1 MEIGIRWGFFTIIA
15 RQQYKYLKQLFYIKN
30 AYAESGQQVLSVR
43 IGAGHAGFAIS
54 NKSGSELF
62 QLAYCSMDSCN
73 ETELTKFFE
82 TYSSLLNSF
91 YEVLVGY
98 EFPES
103 IFISSKGFKQEDAG
117 LLLKAFGCNNGNS
130 NIISELIAEWQLYN
144 VYAAPKEVQEWLDK
158 KFPSARHW
166 HQYSLGIK
174 NINAANACGSL
185 MIDFRTDDFS
195 IIAVKGSKFLLA
207 QSFEYTTPG
216 DVLYYLLKICQQFSL
231 SQQEVQLQLSG
242 LIDKES
248 SLYKE
253 LHQYFIHIEFREANW
268 KAGME
273 NPAHFFTSLNDLAKC
288 AS

>member
-1 MEIGIRWGFFTIIA
+1 M
-15 RQQYKYLKQLFYIKN
+15 KQLFHIKN
-30 AYAESGQQVLSVR
+30 SDADGEQQVLSVK
-43 IGAGHAGFAIS
+43 IGAGHAGFAIT

-62 QLAYCSMDSCN
+62 QLAYCSIDSCN

-82 TYSSLLNSF
+82 AYPSLTNSF
-91 YEVLVGY
+91 YEVLAGFD
-98 EFPES
+98 FPQS
-103 IFISSKGFKQEDAG
+103 ILVSSKDFKQDDAG
-117 LLLKAFGCNNGNS
+117 LLLNVSGSNNLNS

-144 VYAAPKEVQEWLDK
+144 IYAVSKEVQEWLGK
-158 KFPSARHW
+158 KFPSARFW

-174 NINAANACGSL
+174 NINAANANGTL
-185 MIDFRTDDFS
+185 AIDFRTDEFT

-242 LIDKES
+242 LIDKQS
-248 SLYKE
+248 SLYKD

-268 KAGME
+268 KAGSE
-273 NPAHFFTSLNDLAKC
+273 FPAHFFTSLNDLAQC